1 MAAKPKSKGQGKSTG
16 KKPAKAAPKAKPK
29 MKASA
34 KAKPRAKE
42 KKPAP
47 KSAKANSKKSKP
59 APAKKKVAA
68 KPAPVGKA
76 QKSPGAPRGY
86 RSVTPYLC
94 VDGAEKAIE
103 FYVAAFGAREVMK
116 LRMPDGRICHSEIQ
130 IGDSMLMVSDD
141 FPEMNG
147 GKSRSPL
154 KLGGSPVT
162 VHVYVAN
169 VDKSFERAIAAGCSV
184 LMPLMDMFWGDR
196 FGCLVDPFGHM
207 WSMAT
212 NQKEMTPAEIE
223 KSMGEFMSQQ
233 GSCAGAP
240 EPSTSG

>member
-1 MAAKPKSKGQGKSTG
+1 MASKAKSKSKGKGTG
-16 KKPAKAAPKAKPK
+16 KKPAKTAPKANPK

-34 KAKPRAKE
+34 KAKAKQQ
-42 KKPAP
+42 KPAP
-47 KSAKANSKKSKP
+47 KPAKAKSNKSKP
-59 APAKKKVAA
+59 APAKKSAAA
-68 KPAPVGKA
+68 KSTPMKEA
-76 QKSPGAPRGY
+76 KSPGAPRGY

-94 VDGAEKAIE
+94 VEGAEKAIE
-103 FYVAAFGAREVMK
+103 FYAAAFGAREVMK

-130 IGDSMLMVSDD
+130 IGDSMLMISDD

-169 VDKSFERAIAAGCSV
+169 VDKSFERAVAAGCTV

-240 EPSTSG
+240 EPAPTA